1 MKSLG
6 RACNG
11 ALQSTE
17 AVPFGPFWPRYTDQ
31 IHAWSAAHAPFHTV
45 SEGEFCEVRAA
56 TTTAL
61 PNGASLF
68 ALFFVHLQGHR
79 RAVPKQVSRLEQ
91 KLNDP
96 TVVLVVGVVAVALN
110 VLLYFGYFLPR
121 MTPLIAH
128 INPVGSSLLD
138 GIGKP
143 GPQAGSESGPHQTSG
158 KGAPEG
164 SLASESPSAQDSP
177 SGSPPNTPQDLS
189 SGPPPN
195 SSPQASAPQDSPSG
209 SPPGPP
215 PPQASS
221 ASPHASAPSQQQSS
235 ASAQAS
241 AFAQASASL
250 QASAP
255 PKQQSSAPPQS
266 PSGSPPP
273 PELPPLPPPPQQQ
286 Y

>member
-1 MKSLG
+1 MFSKSERNAKTSSMG
-6 RACNG
+6 RSIAMVFSNT
-11 ALQSTE
+11 STSSSFSQIGTIMPSKE
-17 AVPFGPFWPRYTDQ
+17 VGCMPRESY
-31 IHAWSAAHAPFHTV
+31 SPECV
-45 SEGEFCEVRAA
+45 EGEFCEVRAA
-56 TTTAL
+56 TTTTAL

-79 RAVPKQVSRLEQ
+79 RAGPKLVHRLEQ
-91 KLNDP
+91 KLNNP

-177 SGSPPNTPQDLS
+177 SGSPPNTPQDSS

-195 SSPQASAPQDSPSG
+195 SSPQASAAQDSPSG

-235 ASAQAS
+235 APA
-241 AFAQASASL
+241 
-250 QASAP
+250 
-255 PKQQSSAPPQS
+255 QS

>member
-91 KLNDP
+91 KLNNP
-96 TVVLVVGVVAVALN
+96 TVVLVVGVVALALN

-128 INPVGSSLLD
+128 ISPIGVSLPEAISKLGTEAGSKADPKAGSN
-138 GIGKP
+138 
-143 GPQAGSESGPHQTSG
+143 PQAGSESGPETSG
-158 KGAPEG
+158 KAGPEG
-164 SLASESPSAQDSP
+164 SLASETAS
-177 SGSPPNTPQDLS
+177 PQD
-189 SGPPPN
+189 PPSN
-195 SSPQASAPQDSPSG
+195 SPPQASAPQDSPSG
-209 SPPGPP
+209 SPPNSSQGSPSGSPPVSP
-215 PPQASS
+215 PPQAS
-221 ASPHASAPSQQQSS
+221 ASPRASP
-235 ASAQAS
+235 
-241 AFAQASASL
+241 
-250 QASAP
+250 
-255 PKQQSSAPPQS
+255 PPQS

-286 Y
+286 YQ